1 MTALSIP
8 KPGATAQ
15 VIALLASPVVLI
27 FLSSNFVNVGNLAFN
42 MIFSRWMGPALFGDL
57 AVVLTIKLAILG
69 VFGAL
74 SSATSQQVAAVDGGT
89 RHQTEQ
95 ALAAMSRVCFV
106 GLWIALPVIAVV
118 IYAGS
123 LSSRL
128 DLGSPYLLFI
138 LLGTL
143 PFCGPLNL
151 LRGVALG
158 RMDSTRF
165 VYSANAEMAVRL
177 GVGIVA
183 WQLGFGIEGVVAA
196 IGLSIVAG
204 WIVLVGVLPKPQQ
217 TMAKARP
224 VAITLGLAALPFAV
238 LQLAQVVTLDGDIFL
253 AKRYLGDQETGFVAA
268 LSLFQRI
275 QFFACFALA
284 SVLLPSVVI
293 AIREE
298 RSYRKSI
305 AMIGALLAVVSTIVL
320 AGSFFAPKLLLTLL
334 VGADYAAAAVHL
346 IWVAAAA
353 VLFTVNYLIATFLLA
368 QNNRSGVIVV
378 MIGCIVQIAVMTYT
392 VSGPNGDLAALI
404 FVKLLCQLGTLI
416 ALALS
421 LRITMRGVS
430 AVAG

>member
-74 SSATSQQVAAVDGGT
+74 SSATSQQVAAVDGST

-95 ALAAMSRVCFV
+95 ALAAMNRVCFV

-293 AIREE
+293 AIRQG

-305 AMIGALLAVVSTIVL
+305 AMIGALLAVVSTVVL

-368 QNNRSGVIVV
+368 QNNRSGVVVV

-416 ALALS
+416 ALVLS